1 MRSESGLPRSL
12 LKTSLMKSWLTQSL
26 LRPRLTQSLPKL
38 LPTAGLLKSFPAE
51 SLPRPRALAAVCA
64 ALLAALASTGCG
76 GGCDERFVVDRASP
90 EGYIVATIYVRDCGL
105 GAEEMTHVNLRQ
117 REEKFQPDAG
127 GRIQNGEVFTVAG
140 HQTVYLGWN
149 DERHLEIRCV
159 GCGDDKVFKHEGSW
173 KSVSISYAD
182 R

>member
-1 MRSESGLPRSL
+1 
-12 LKTSLMKSWLTQSL
+12 MKSWLTQSL
-26 LRPRLTQSLPKL
+26 LKSRLT
-38 LPTAGLLKSFPAE
+38 E
-51 SLPRPRALAAVCA
+51 SLPRSRALAAVCA
-64 ALLAALASTGCG
+64 TLLAAFASAGCG

-105 GAEEMTHVNLRQ
+105 RAEEMTHVNLRQ

-127 GRIQNGEVFTVAG
+127 GVIKDGEVFTVAG
-140 HQTVYLGWN
+140 HQTVYLGWK

-159 GCGDDKVFKHEGSW
+159 GCGNDKVFKHEGSW
-173 KSVSISYAD
+173 KLVSISYAD

>member
-1 MRSESGLPRSL
+1 M
-12 LKTSLMKSWLTQSL
+12 KTSL
-26 LRPRLTQSLPKL
+26 LR
-38 LPTAGLLKSFPAE
+38 SFLAE
-51 SLPRPRALAAVCA
+51 RLPRPRALAAVCA
-64 ALLAALASTGCG
+64 ALLASLASAGCG

-105 GAEEMTHVNLRQ
+105 RAEEMTHVNLRQ

-127 GRIQNGEVFTVAG
+127 GVIKDGEVFTVAG
-140 HQTVYLGWN
+140 HQTVYLGWK
-149 DERHLEIRCV
+149 DERHLEVRCV
-159 GCGDDKVFKHEGSW
+159 GCGNDKVFKHEDSW

>member
-1 MRSESGLPRSL
+1 
-12 LKTSLMKSWLTQSL
+12 LKTSLMKTWPTQSL
-26 LRPRLTQSLPKL
+26 L
-38 LPTAGLLKSFPAE
+38 KSFLAE
-51 SLPRPRALAAVCA
+51 SLPRSRAVAAVCA
-64 ALLAALASTGCG
+64 ALLAALASAGCG

-105 GAEEMTHVNLRQ
+105 RAEEMTHVNLRQ

-127 GRIQNGEVFTVAG
+127 GVIKDGEVFTVAG
-140 HQTVYLGWN
+140 HQTVYLGWK

-159 GCGDDKVFKHEGSW
+159 GCGNDKVFKHEGSW

>member
-1 MRSESGLPRSL
+1 MKTSL
-12 LKTSLMKSWLTQSL
+12 LKS
-26 LRPRLTQSLPKL
+26 RLTESLPKL
-38 LPTAGLLKSFPAE
+38 LPTASPLKSFPAE
-51 SLPRPRALAAVCA
+51 SLPRPRLMMTLRSRALAAVGA

-127 GRIQNGEVFTVAG
+127 GRIQDGEVFTVAG

-159 GCGDDKVFKHEGSW
+159 GCGNDKVFKHEGSW
-173 KSVSISYAD
+173 KSVSISYSD